1 MIEPID
7 DKWILDLSTKIEDRN
22 KRWNIF
28 SNFLENREAVY
39 FSDHKRKN
47 SNYLSFFRMNDI
59 IDITSRP
66 EVFYSKDGY
75 MINDNFEGIPFTG
88 SLLSMD
94 GIEHRRA
101 RKIISSVFTRSKIM
115 SLEPMIRSVVKDC
128 FDDFIKKNE
137 RSGDIYNDLCLQIP
151 LEVNRRMMGI
161 KKDDKDP
168 VVELTKFVIGNDDP
182 RYGDGDPIVWLKS
195 CRMLRRYA
203 IKLGREK
210 EKNPSNDLTSMLLSS
225 TGDNSALSIED
236 FAQFFMLLVIA
247 GMETTTHTLAHGIKS
262 LYDNRDQLDMLRS
275 EFGKYINTACEE
287 ILRLNPPV
295 LYFRRTA
302 LENTEVNGNPV
313 NKGDRVAMWY
323 ICANNDD
330 TKFSDPLS
338 FKIDREN
345 AGLHTTFGAPGI
357 HHCLGAQLA
366 RLEMKIFYEYMLE
379 YFPNLNTKKHEGEM
393 LYGKSRWG
401 NGFRNFPVSW

>member
-1 MIEPID
+1 
-7 DKWILDLSTKIEDRN
+7 
-22 KRWNIF
+22 
-28 SNFLENREAVY
+28 
-39 FSDHKRKN
+39 
-47 SNYLSFFRMNDI
+47 
-59 IDITSRP
+59 
-66 EVFYSKDGY
+66 
-75 MINDNFEGIPFTG
+75 
-88 SLLSMD
+88 
-94 GIEHRRA
+94 
-101 RKIISSVFTRSKIM
+101 
-115 SLEPMIRSVVKDC
+115 
-128 FDDFIKKNE
+128 
-137 RSGDIYNDLCLQIP
+137 
-151 LEVNRRMMGI
+151 
-161 KKDDKDP
+161 
-168 VVELTKFVIGNDDP
+168 
-182 RYGDGDPIVWLKS
+182 
-195 CRMLRRYA
+195 
-203 IKLGREK
+203 
-210 EKNPSNDLTSMLLSS
+210 MLLGS

-262 LYDNRDQLDMLRS
+262 LYDNKDQLDILRS
-275 EFGKYINTACEE
+275 NFSEYVDTACEE

-302 LENTEVNGNPV
+302 LEDTEVNGNPV

-330 TKFSDPLS
+330 RKFTDPLS

-379 YFPNLNTKKHEGEM
+379 YFPYLNTKRHEDKI